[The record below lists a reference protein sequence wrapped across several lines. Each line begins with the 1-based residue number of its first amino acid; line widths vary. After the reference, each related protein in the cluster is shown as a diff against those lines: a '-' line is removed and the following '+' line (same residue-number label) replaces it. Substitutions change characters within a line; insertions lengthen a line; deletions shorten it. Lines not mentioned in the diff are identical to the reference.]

1 MDADEFRRLGHALI
15 DWIADYRQTI
25 ESRPVMSP
33 VAPGTIRARLPATP
47 PQQGAALQDL
57 LAQIEH
63 CVTPG
68 VTHWNHPRF
77 FAYFPS
83 NTGYPSVLADL
94 LTAGLGV
101 QGMSWQTSPA
111 ATEIE
116 EVMMDWLRQM
126 LGLSAAFSGVIQDT
140 ASTATLCALIC
151 ARERTTDYAQ
161 NRGGLQQGGAPLIV
175 YSSQQG
181 HSSIEKAA
189 LLAGFGRAQLR
200 LIDTDDCCALRVDR
214 LAQAIAEDLRAGLR
228 PCAVVAT
235 VGTTATTAIDPVAD
249 IAALCRQYG
258 LWLHVDAALAGTAM
272 VLPECR
278 PLWRGVEDADSIV
291 LNPHKW
297 MGVGFDFSAYYVRDP
312 QHLIRVMSTNPSY
325 LRTAQDGQVTNYR
338 DWHIPLG
345 RRFRALKFWFLLMD
359 EGVAGIQARLRR
371 HLALAQWLRAQ
382 VDADPHW
389 QRLAPVPLQTVCI
402 RHCPP
407 GMTDEAALSAHNL
420 AIARSINDSGF
431 AYLTPSVLKGR
442 QMLRV
447 SIGALQTEQAH
458 VEQLWGALSRA
469 AQAIGAA

>member
-1 MDADEFRRLGHALI
+1 
-15 DWIADYRQTI
+15 
-25 ESRPVMSP
+25 
-33 VAPGTIRARLPATP
+33 
-47 PQQGAALQDL
+47 
-57 LAQIEH
+57 
-63 CVTPG
+63 
-68 VTHWNHPRF
+68 
-77 FAYFPS
+77 
-83 NTGYPSVLADL
+83 
-94 LTAGLGV
+94 
-101 QGMSWQTSPA
+101 
-111 ATEIE
+111 
-116 EVMMDWLRQM
+116 
-126 LGLSAAFSGVIQDT
+126 
-140 ASTATLCALIC
+140 
-151 ARERTTDYAQ
+151 
-161 NRGGLQQGGAPLIV
+161 
-175 YSSQQG
+175 
-181 HSSIEKAA
+181 
-189 LLAGFGRAQLR
+189 
-200 LIDTDDCCALRVDR
+200 
-214 LAQAIAEDLRAGLR
+214 
-228 PCAVVAT
+228 
-235 VGTTATTAIDPVAD
+235 
-249 IAALCRQYG
+249 
-258 LWLHVDAALAGTAM
+258 
-272 VLPECR
+272 
-278 PLWRGVEDADSIV
+278 
-291 LNPHKW
+291 
-297 MGVGFDFSAYYVRDP
+297 
-312 QHLIRVMSTNPSY
+312 MSTNPSY